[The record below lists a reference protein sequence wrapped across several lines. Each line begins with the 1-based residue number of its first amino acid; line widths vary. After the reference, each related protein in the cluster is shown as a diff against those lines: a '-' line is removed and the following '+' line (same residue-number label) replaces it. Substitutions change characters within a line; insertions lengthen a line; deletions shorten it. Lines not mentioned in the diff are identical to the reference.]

1 MYTLHRDHQTW
12 QQNCSHEGRDRLR
25 YRMRNEKMYYD
36 PHENEQYLDKME
48 TIKMKRFFGKHLTQY
63 MPNNEPM
70 AEAGI
75 YKTAR
80 FAPLA
85 VTGFS
90 NKEGWNKNSRRTES
104 SGGLSRGGKF
114 IVSHDT
120 VYNKTKIRNA
130 SVD

>member
-1 MYTLHRDHQTW
+1 
-12 QQNCSHEGRDRLR
+12 
-25 YRMRNEKMYYD
+25 MYYD

-48 TIKMKRFFGKHLTQY
+48 SIKMKRFYGKHLTQY
-63 MPNNEPM
+63 MPDNEPM

-85 VTGFS
+85 VTGFT

-104 SGGLSRGGKF
+104 SGGLTRGGKF
-114 IVSHDT
+114 IVTHDT
-120 VYNKTKIRNA
+120 VYNKTKVRNA
-130 SVD
+130 SVDQTDSYKSDVMRLTQ